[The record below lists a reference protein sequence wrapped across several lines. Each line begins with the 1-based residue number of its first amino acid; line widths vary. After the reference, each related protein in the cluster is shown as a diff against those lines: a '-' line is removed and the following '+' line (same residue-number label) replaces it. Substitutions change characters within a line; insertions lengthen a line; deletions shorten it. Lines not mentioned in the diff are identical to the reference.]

1 MFGRV
6 GAVSRHG
13 LASVCSRPALRLGL
27 VLMVSVFIS
36 ACASGPPTRTD
47 NVCSIFQQKYG
58 WHGAA
63 VKAEKKWDV
72 PKHIT
77 LAIMAQESAFRPK
90 ARPPR
95 RDYFGFIPG
104 PRPSS
109 AYGYAQAIKGTWKGY
124 IENTGEYWREPDD
137 FVDALDFINWY
148 VTNVVQ
154 TNNVKV
160 TDTYNI
166 YLNYHEGLAGYRRA
180 SYEKK
185 PWLKK
190 VAQNVDQ
197 RAQQYA
203 KQYDECKKDFRKRW
217 LFF

>member
-1 MFGRV
+1 M
-6 GAVSRHG
+6 SRHWFTDARRLYCTDG
-13 LASVCSRPALRLGL
+13 RLLLRSSL
-27 VLMVSVFIS
+27 VLLLAVLLS

-47 NVCSIFQQKYG
+47 NVCSIFHQKYG
-58 WHGAA
+58 WHRAA
-63 VKAEKKWDV
+63 LKAEKKWDV

-77 LAIMAQESAFRPK
+77 LAIMAQESSFRPK

-95 RDYFGFIPG
+95 KYYFGFIPG

-124 IENTGEYWREPDD
+124 IEDTGEYWREPDD

-148 VTNVVQ
+148 VTDAVE
-154 TNNVKV
+154 TNKLKV
-160 TDTYNI
+160 TDTYSI
-166 YLNYHEGLAGYRRA
+166 YLNYHEGLAGFRRA

-190 VAQNVDQ
+190 VAQNVDR

-203 KQYDECKKDFRKRW
+203 KQYDGCKKEFRKRW